1 MENLT
6 GSDFRALIKL
16 QATDVNQRY
25 LISVNTSKTS
35 LESKEIVKF
44 LLKFGKLWELAD
56 IVTKF
61 RQQF

>member
-1 MENLT
+1 MFEDVLENLT

-44 LLKFGKLWELAD
+44 LFKFGKL
-56 IVTKF
+56 
-61 RQQF
+61 